1 MKVTLDMTVEEI
13 VKSDSRAA
21 DILAE
26 EGMNCVSCAS
36 ASGESLKDAA
46 EGHGVDP
53 VMLLRKLNFRLNM

>member
-1 MKVTLDMTVEEI
+1 MKITLDMTVEEI
-13 VKSDSRAA
+13 VQADSRAA

>member
-13 VKSDSRAA
+13 VKADSRAA

-26 EGMNCVSCAS
+26 EGMNCVSCVS